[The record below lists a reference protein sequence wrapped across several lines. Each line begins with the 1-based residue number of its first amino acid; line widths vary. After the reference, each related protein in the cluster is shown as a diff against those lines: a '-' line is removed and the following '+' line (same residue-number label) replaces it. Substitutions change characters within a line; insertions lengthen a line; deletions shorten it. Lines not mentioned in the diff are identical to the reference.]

1 MRTAW
6 RSTGGGRWR
15 EEDDDISPTRYTVE
29 DLDPYTH
36 YTFRVA
42 AHNAAGWG
50 PASAEV
56 SVATPREEPGQP
68 RSLMAT
74 ATHDRVTLT
83 WQAPTSGGQVTGY
96 RVERSAAGG
105 GSPWRV
111 VAADTGSAVT
121 YWVDRAVTP
130 ATTYEYDVQALNHGE
145 PGRWSSEETVITL
158 AAPTIPG
165 SPTGLG
171 VAPSAE
177 SQLQLTWLAP
187 AALGGG
193 VTGYRIERS
202 PDVNPRTWTEVTAD
216 TRRTT
221 LIWDEQELAADTIY
235 HYQVS
240 ARNSA
245 GVSLPSA
252 EAQGQ
257 TRPQLRLD
265 LPVVY
270 PLTVQAAPRA
280 DAAVTATFGFFL
292 PERTYDLVGQVPGWW
307 QVLLFGQTAPGPF
320 WLPVRA
326 GTALG
331 ATAALPQLPAAPG
344 SFTATLAPGQ
354 VSLSWSAPA
363 RGGALSGYRLW
374 RQQDT
379 AAFAQ
384 LGADLAAAALTHT
397 DSTVQNGH
405 VYRYWLQALADPG
418 PGPGLPSPTV
428 ALAVMATPAAPA
440 AVPMVNVAATSRTL
454 QLDWT
459 RAATGGL
466 PSGYRL
472 QWRRGGYDRQL
483 PDRGSARHH
492 PPVDRSDP
500 GHAL

>member
-1 MRTAW
+1 MNFWLTVQPNGEMWYDEDSSLQTEGVGHLSYAVAVQWTAAPRVRVPSAPQELETDDVEAEEVELDW
-6 RSTGGGRWR
+6 DRPDDDGGAAVDAYRVEIYRGGRWR

-202 PDVNPRTWTEVTAD
+202 PDVNPRTWD
-216 TRRTT
+216 GG
-221 LIWDEQELAADTIY
+221 DGGHPPY
-235 HYQVS
+235 H
-240 ARNSA
+240 
-245 GVSLPSA
+245 P
-252 EAQGQ
+252 
-257 TRPQLRLD
+257 D
-265 LPVVY
+265 L
-270 PLTVQAAPRA
+270 
-280 DAAVTATFGFFL
+280 G
-292 PERTYDLVGQVPGWW
+292 
-307 QVLLFGQTAPGPF
+307 
-320 WLPVRA
+320 RA
-326 GTALG
+326 GAG
-331 ATAALPQLPAAPG
+331 
-344 SFTATLAPGQ
+344 
-354 VSLSWSAPA
+354 
-363 RGGALSGYRLW
+363 
-374 RQQDT
+374 
-379 AAFAQ
+379 
-384 LGADLAAAALTHT
+384 
-397 DSTVQNGH
+397 
-405 VYRYWLQALADPG
+405 
-418 PGPGLPSPTV
+418 
-428 ALAVMATPAAPA
+428 
-440 AVPMVNVAATSRTL
+440 
-454 QLDWT
+454 
-459 RAATGGL
+459 
-466 PSGYRL
+466 
-472 QWRRGGYDRQL
+472 GGYDL
-483 PDRGSARHH
+483 PLPGECAQQCGGESALGRGAGTDAAAVAAGSAGGVSAHGAGRAARGRGSDCHLRVLPAGTH
-492 PPVDRSDP
+492 
-500 GHAL
+500 L